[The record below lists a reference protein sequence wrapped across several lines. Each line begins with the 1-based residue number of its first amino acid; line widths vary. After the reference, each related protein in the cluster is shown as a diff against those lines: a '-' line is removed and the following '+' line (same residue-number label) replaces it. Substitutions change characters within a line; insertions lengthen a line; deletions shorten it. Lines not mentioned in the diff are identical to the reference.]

1 MNRQFTEG
9 KVQIAISIN
18 IQNSLIIR
26 ELQIKT
32 TVKYLIK
39 LIKMAKK
46 CTRGTNIMYRRECGG
61 QKTPCALLVPF

>member
-46 CTRGTNIMYRRECGG
+46 MYKRD
-61 QKTPCALLVPF
+61 